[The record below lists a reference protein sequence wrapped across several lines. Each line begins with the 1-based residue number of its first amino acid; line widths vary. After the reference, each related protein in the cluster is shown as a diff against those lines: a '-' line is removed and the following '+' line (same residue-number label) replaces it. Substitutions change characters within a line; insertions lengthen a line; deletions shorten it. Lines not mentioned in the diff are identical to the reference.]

1 MQDAKTYSNGE
12 AIDFDKYGRT
22 EHDLALC
29 WTNQAV
35 DAVNKKWNDY
45 YAPSEHV
52 VVKVAN
58 QTTFKLH
65 NGLRIMAYK
74 SNGKPFHNSD
84 DYIVKCVD
92 GEKMILL
99 NDFHNTEINVDIK

>member
-1 MQDAKTYSNGE
+1 MQDAKKCSDGE
-12 AIDFDKYGRT
+12 AIDFDKYGHT

-35 DAVNKKWNDY
+35 DAINKKWNDY
-45 YAPSEHV
+45 YAPSEHA
-52 VVKVAN
+52 VVKGAK

-74 SNGKPFHNSD
+74 SNGKRFHNSD
-84 DYIVKCVD
+84 DYIVKYFD
-92 GEKMILL
+92 DEKMTLL
-99 NDFHNTEINVDIK
+99 NDINKTEINVDI